1 MKAAFTTAEEEKAEQ
16 EYCDLYLLQIK
27 KKNHPETIKII
38 KIASRSLPKLKLE
51 FLGWSI
57 TTV

>member
-51 FLGWSI
+51 FLG
-57 TTV
+57 